1 MSRTKIRKKVE
12 KNGPIVKMYGVCKPY
27 LLSEKVNQGLAH
39 IYTLGEKKE
48 EECGLMQTA
57 N

>member
-1 MSRTKIRKKVE
+1 
-12 KNGPIVKMYGVCKPY
+12 MYGVCKPY